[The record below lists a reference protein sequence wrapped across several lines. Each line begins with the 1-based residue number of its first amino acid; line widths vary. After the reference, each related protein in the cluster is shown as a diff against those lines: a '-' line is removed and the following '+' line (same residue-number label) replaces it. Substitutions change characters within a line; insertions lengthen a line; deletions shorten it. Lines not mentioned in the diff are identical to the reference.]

1 MKRLIIATMLVST
14 GAMAQSYEIPS
25 IEQMANQPI
34 LSQRSTAAV
43 LPVAPISRTGPTT
56 VWQSGNYTF
65 IEEPRGQTTVFQA
78 GNFTYINQPN
88 GQQNVCQAIGSF
100 TYCN

>member
-1 MKRLIIATMLVST
+1 MKKVIIATMLVSA

-34 LSQRSTAAV
+34 LSRGAVV
-43 LPVAPISRTGPTT
+43 LPVAPVSRTGPTT
-56 VWQSGNYTF
+56 VWQSGNYTY
-65 IEEPRGQTTVFQA
+65 IDEPRGQTTVFQN

-88 GQQNVCQAIGSF
+88 GQQTMCQTIGQF
-100 TYCN
+100 VYCN

>member
-1 MKRLIIATMLVST
+1 MKRVILIAALVST

-25 IEQMANQPI
+25 IEQMVNQPV
-34 LSQRSTAAV
+34 LSRGAVV
-43 LPVAPISRTGPTT
+43 LPVAPVSRTGPTT

-65 IEEPRGQTTVFQA
+65 IEEPQGQTQVYQS
-78 GNFTYINQPN
+78 GKLTYITPPKGPQT
-88 GQQNVCQAIGSF
+88 VCQTIGKF

>member
-1 MKRLIIATMLVST
+1 MLVST

-25 IEQMANQPI
+25 IEQMANRPTV
-34 LSQRSTAAV
+34 SV
-43 LPVAPISRTGPTT
+43 LPVAPVSRTGPTT

-65 IEEPRGQTTVFQA
+65 IDEPQGQTTVFQDKQ
-78 GNFTYINQPN
+78 FTYITPPK
-88 GQQNVCQAIGSF
+88 GQTTVCQNIGKF